1 VKITATRNVD
11 GRIQVDAT
19 ANCST
24 GRLFAAAYA
33 IDGGKWNAVQPED
46 GLFDACQEVFKFQ
59 TERLPV
65 GPHVIVLRVRDI
77 AGNWGM
83 ADLVVNVP
91 GPAAAAP
98 K

>member
-1 VKITATRNVD
+1 
-11 GRIQVDAT
+11 
-19 ANCST
+19 
-24 GRLFAAAYA
+24 
-33 IDGGKWNAVQPED
+33 
-46 GLFDACQEVFKFQ
+46 
-59 TERLPV
+59 V